1 MLVLIGQ
8 QISKPVLRLY
18 SRLLSTNAGRYFPNL
33 QRIYMPFYMVHGLCQ
48 ETRANPGSRV
58 EQSISIRYR
67 LDGYPEESGFQR
79 RRWLRTISTAGL
91 HFSTASENSSPNQP
105 STVSPIDTS
114 IVVVYLSGVAL
125 LGVYFSR
132 RQKTTEDYFLAARSV
147 PGWVVAFSILGT
159 ICGSATFVGHPGNV
173 FHDNMFLIPAHL
185 VPLIVM
191 LLLARRIVVFYR
203 HNVRMTAYEYLEQR
217 FGYPARA
224 YGAATFLVSRVADV
238 SVTYYF
244 LALAT
249 AVLTGWGVTGVILI
263 LGAVTVLY
271 TLIGG
276 IQAVVW
282 TDVVQGIFLVGGG
295 LLCILLILF
304 GSDAAPSQ
312 ILAAAWEG
320 GKFEI
325 DRWQWDAAQNNQWL
339 LILGSIVAW
348 LQSFCCNQHNVQRY
362 LLARSDREAVR
373 GAVMGA
379 GACVPVWLLF
389 MLLGALLWSY
399 YQFSAEVVPP
409 EVMAVKDRI
418 VPHFV
423 STQFPAGLKGMVLAA
438 LIAAAMSSLDSDLNS
453 LATVVVN
460 DFFGKLRPRASE
472 SLRLLAGRISVVGLG
487 AASILLA
494 LQWTR
499 IDSASLVEFSLTMTM
514 IFTGGI
520 LGLFALGM
528 LFRWTLARGAYLG
541 ILACLLFTAWATLTQ
556 VRLPG
561 STEPILDLGSFNCT
575 LSLWLTGVLGHLVLV
590 AVAMAASLILR
601 RTGGVSG

>member
-1 MLVLIGQ
+1 M
-8 QISKPVLRLY
+8 
-18 SRLLSTNAGRYFPNL
+18 A
-33 QRIYMPFYMVHGLCQ
+33 
-48 ETRANPGSRV
+48 
-58 EQSISIRYR
+58 
-67 LDGYPEESGFQR
+67 
-79 RRWLRTISTAGL
+79 
-91 HFSTASENSSPNQP
+91 
-105 STVSPIDTS
+105 PIDTA

-185 VPLIVM
+185 IPLIVM
-191 LLLARRIVVFYR
+191 LLLARRIVLFYR
-203 HNVRMTAYEYLEQR
+203 RSVRMTAYEYLEQR

-249 AVLTGWGVTGVILI
+249 ALLTGWDVTGVILI

-295 LLCILLILF
+295 LLCVLLILF
-304 GSDAAPSQ
+304 GSDAGPSQ

-325 DRWQWDAAQNNQWL
+325 DRWQWDATENNQWL
-339 LILGSIVAW
+339 LIIGSVFVW
-348 LQSFCCNQHNVQRY
+348 LQAFCCNQHNVQRY

-379 GACVPVWLLF
+379 AACVPVWLLF

-399 YQFSAEVVPP
+399 YQFSAEAVPP

-418 VPHFV
+418 VPYFV
-423 STQFPAGLKGMVLAA
+423 STHFPAGLKGLVLAA
-438 LIAAAMSSLDSDLNS
+438 LIAAAMSSLDSDLNA

-460 DFFGKLRPRASE
+460 DFFGRLRPRASD
-472 SLRLLAGRISVVGLG
+472 SRRLLAGRISVIILG

-499 IDSASLVEFSLTMTM
+499 IGNASLVEFSLTMTM

-528 LFRWTLARGAYLG
+528 LFRWTLAKGAYLG
-541 ILACLLFTAWATLTQ
+541 ILACLLFTGWATLTRL
-556 VRLPG
+556 RLPG
-561 STEPILDLGSFNCT
+561 SAEPILDLGSFNCT
-575 LSLWLTGVLGHLVLV
+575 LSLWLTGVLGHFVLV
-590 AVAMAASLILR
+590 SVAMAASLILR
-601 RTGGVSG
+601 RTAGAPSWRE

>member
-1 MLVLIGQ
+1 M
-8 QISKPVLRLY
+8 
-18 SRLLSTNAGRYFPNL
+18 A
-33 QRIYMPFYMVHGLCQ
+33 
-48 ETRANPGSRV
+48 
-58 EQSISIRYR
+58 
-67 LDGYPEESGFQR
+67 
-79 RRWLRTISTAGL
+79 
-91 HFSTASENSSPNQP
+91 
-105 STVSPIDTS
+105 PIDTA

-185 VPLIVM
+185 VPLVVM

-203 HNVRMTAYEYLEQR
+203 HNVRMTAYEYLQQR

-249 AVLTGWGVTGVILI
+249 AVLTGWDVTGVILI
-263 LGAVTVLY
+263 LGAITVLY

-282 TDVVQGIFLVGGG
+282 TDVVQGLFLVGGG

-304 GSDAAPSQ
+304 GSDAGPSQ
-312 ILAAAWEG
+312 ILTAAWEG

-325 DRWQWDAAQNNQWL
+325 GRWQWDATQNNQWL

-399 YQFSAEVVPP
+399 YQFSAEVVPA

-418 VPHFV
+418 VPYFV
-423 STQFPAGLKGMVLAA
+423 STHFPAGLKGMVLAA

-472 SLRLLAGRISVVGLG
+472 SLRLLVGRVSVVGLG

-520 LGLFALGM
+520 LGLFAVGM
-528 LFRWTLARGAYLG
+528 LFRWTLAGGAYLG

-561 STEPILDLGSFNCT
+561 SAQPILDLGSFNCT

-590 AVAMAASLILR
+590 SVALAASLILR
-601 RTGGVSG
+601 RTEGRRG

>member
-1 MLVLIGQ
+1 MYTTYLH
-8 QISKPVLRLY
+8 
-18 SRLLSTNAGRYFPNL
+18 A
-33 QRIYMPFYMVHGLCQ
+33 FYTVHVFCQ
-48 ETRANPGSRV
+48 EPRAILGSRV
-58 EQSISIRYR
+58 EQSINIRYR
-67 LDGYPEESGFQR
+67 LSGYPEAGGFQR
-79 RRWLRTISTAGL
+79 RRWLRTISTASL
-91 HFSTASENSSPNQP
+91 HFSTASENLPPQQP
-105 STVSPIDTS
+105 STVAPIDTS

-173 FHDNMFLIPAHL
+173 FHDNMFLIPAHM

-203 HNVRMTAYEYLEQR
+203 HSVRMTAYEYLEQR

-249 AVLTGWGVTGVILI
+249 ALLTGWNVTGVILI
-263 LGAVTVLY
+263 LGAITVLY

-304 GSDAAPSQ
+304 GSDADPSQ
-312 ILAAAWEG
+312 IVSAAWEG

-325 DRWQWDAAQNNQWL
+325 DRWQWDATENNQWL
-339 LILGSIVAW
+339 LIIGSVFVW
-348 LQSFCCNQHNVQRY
+348 LQAFCCNQHNVQRY

-379 GACVPVWLLF
+379 AACVPVWLLF

-399 YQFSAEVVPP
+399 YQFSAEAIPP
-409 EVMAVKDRI
+409 DVMAVKDRI
-418 VPHFV
+418 VPYFV
-423 STQFPAGLKGMVLAA
+423 STHFPAGLKGLVLAA
-438 LIAAAMSSLDSDLNS
+438 LIAARHV
-453 LATVVVN
+453 LAG
-460 DFFGKLRPRASE
+460 FGSQCAGDGGSQRLLRPAAPPR
-472 SLRLLAGRISVVGLG
+472 LRQPQAAGGQDLG
-487 AASILLA
+487 HHSGRCLH
-494 LQWTR
+494 
-499 IDSASLVEFSLTMTM
+499 SA
-514 IFTGGI
+514 
-520 LGLFALGM
+520 
-528 LFRWTLARGAYLG
+528 GAPVD
-541 ILACLLFTAWATLTQ
+541 Q
-556 VRLPG
+556 DRQRLPG
-561 STEPILDLGSFNCT
+561 RVLPYHDHDLHWGYPGT
-575 LSLWLTGVLGHLVLV
+575 VRPGHAVPVDAGQRGLPGYPGLPPVYRLGHPDP
-590 AVAMAASLILR
+590 AEAAGEHR
-601 RTGGVSG
+601 ADP

>member
-1 MLVLIGQ
+1 M
-8 QISKPVLRLY
+8 
-18 SRLLSTNAGRYFPNL
+18 
-33 QRIYMPFYMVHGLCQ
+33 
-48 ETRANPGSRV
+48 
-58 EQSISIRYR
+58 
-67 LDGYPEESGFQR
+67 
-79 RRWLRTISTAGL
+79 
-91 HFSTASENSSPNQP
+91 
-105 STVSPIDTS
+105 
-114 IVVVYLSGVAL
+114 VYLSGVAL

-185 VPLIVM
+185 IPLIVM
-191 LLLARRIVVFYR
+191 LLLARRIVLFYR
-203 HNVRMTAYEYLEQR
+203 RSVRMTAYEYLEQR

-249 AVLTGWGVTGVILI
+249 ALLTGWDVTGVILI

-295 LLCILLILF
+295 LLCVLLILF
-304 GSDAAPSQ
+304 GSDAGPSQ

-325 DRWQWDAAQNNQWL
+325 DRWQWDATENNQWL
-339 LILGSIVAW
+339 LIIGSVFVW
-348 LQSFCCNQHNVQRY
+348 LQAFCCNQHNVQRY

-379 GACVPVWLLF
+379 AACVPVWLLF

-399 YQFSAEVVPP
+399 YQFSAEAVPP

-418 VPHFV
+418 VPYFV
-423 STQFPAGLKGMVLAA
+423 STHFPAGLKGLVLAA
-438 LIAAAMSSLDSDLNS
+438 LIAAAMSSLDSDLNA

-460 DFFGKLRPRASE
+460 DFFGRLRPRA
-472 SLRLLAGRISVVGLG
+472 LPFTHKFNRD
-487 AASILLA
+487 AASH
-494 LQWTR
+494 
-499 IDSASLVEFSLTMTM
+499 IDCWSGSA
-514 IFTGGI
+514 
-520 LGLFALGM
+520 
-528 LFRWTLARGAYLG
+528 
-541 ILACLLFTAWATLTQ
+541 
-556 VRLPG
+556 
-561 STEPILDLGSFNCT
+561 
-575 LSLWLTGVLGHLVLV
+575 
-590 AVAMAASLILR
+590 
-601 RTGGVSG
+601 

>member
-1 MLVLIGQ
+1 MQ
-8 QISKPVLRLY
+8 FYPVRL
-18 SRLLSTNAGRYFPNL
+18 
-33 QRIYMPFYMVHGLCQ
+33 LCQ
-48 ETRANPGSRV
+48 EPRANPASRV
-58 EQSISIRYR
+58 EQSTSIRYR
-67 LDGYPEESGFQR
+67 LSGNPEVSGFR
-79 RRWLRTISTAGL
+79 RRRRLWAISTARL
-91 HFSTASENSSPNQP
+91 RFSTESESPP
-105 STVSPIDTS
+105 PKRPFTVAPIDTG

-185 VPLIVM
+185 MPLIVM

-203 HNVRMTAYEYLEQR
+203 HNVRMTAYEYLQQR

-249 AVLTGWGVTGVILI
+249 AVLTGWDVTGVILI

-282 TDVVQGIFLVGGG
+282 TDVVQGVFLVGGG

-304 GSDAAPSQ
+304 GSDAGPTQ

-325 DRWQWDAAQNNQWL
+325 GRWQWDATQNNQWL
-339 LILGSIVAW
+339 LILGSIIAW

-472 SLRLLAGRISVVGLG
+472 SLRLLVGRISVVGLG

-520 LGLFALGM
+520 LGLFAVGM
-528 LFRWTLARGAYLG
+528 LFRWTLAGGAYLG

-561 STEPILDLGSFNCT
+561 SAGPILDLGSLNCT

-590 AVAMAASLILR
+590 SVAMAASLILR
-601 RTGGVSG
+601 RSGGGPE

>member
-1 MLVLIGQ
+1 MYTTYLH
-8 QISKPVLRLY
+8 
-18 SRLLSTNAGRYFPNL
+18 A
-33 QRIYMPFYMVHGLCQ
+33 FYTVHVFCQ
-48 ETRANPGSRV
+48 EPGAIPGSRV
-58 EQSISIRYR
+58 EQSINIRYR
-67 LDGYPEESGFQR
+67 LSGYPEAGGFQR
-79 RRWLRTISTAGL
+79 RRWLRTISTASL
-91 HFSTASENSSPNQP
+91 HFSTASENLPPQQP
-105 STVSPIDTS
+105 STVAPIDTS

-185 VPLIVM
+185 IPLIVM
-191 LLLARRIVVFYR
+191 LLLARRIVLFYR
-203 HNVRMTAYEYLEQR
+203 RSVRMTAYEYLEQR

-249 AVLTGWGVTGVILI
+249 ALLTGWNVTGVILI

-304 GSDAAPSQ
+304 GSDAGPSQ

-325 DRWQWDAAQNNQWL
+325 DRWQWDATENNQWL
-339 LILGSIVAW
+339 LIIGSVFVW
-348 LQSFCCNQHNVQRY
+348 LQAFCCNQHNVQRY

-379 GACVPVWLLF
+379 AACVPVWLLF

-399 YQFSAEVVPP
+399 YQFSAEAIPP

-418 VPHFV
+418 VPYFV
-423 STQFPAGLKGMVLAA
+423 STHFPAGLKGLVLAA
-438 LIAAAMSSLDSDLNS
+438 LIAAAMSSLDSDLNA

-460 DFFGKLRPRASE
+460 DFFGRLRPRASD
-472 SLRLLAGRISVVGLG
+472 SRRLLVGRISVIILG

-499 IDSASLVEFSLTMTM
+499 IGNASLVEFSLTMTM

-528 LFRWTLARGAYLG
+528 LFRWTLAKGAYLG
-541 ILACLLFTAWATLTQ
+541 ILACLLFTGWATLTRL
-556 VRLPG
+556 RLPG
-561 STEPILDLGSFNCT
+561 SAEPILDLGSFNCT
-575 LSLWLTGVLGHLVLV
+575 LSLWLTGVLGHFVLV
-590 AVAMAASLILR
+590 SVAMAASLILR
-601 RTGGVSG
+601 RSAGAPSWRE

>member
-1 MLVLIGQ
+1 
-8 QISKPVLRLY
+8 
-18 SRLLSTNAGRYFPNL
+18 
-33 QRIYMPFYMVHGLCQ
+33 MPFYMVHGLCQ

-79 RRWLRTISTAGL
+79 RRWLWTISTAGL

-263 LGAVTVLY
+263 LGAITVLY
-271 TLIGG
+271 TLVGG

-601 RTGGVSG
+601 RTGGVSV

>member
-1 MLVLIGQ
+1 M
-8 QISKPVLRLY
+8 
-18 SRLLSTNAGRYFPNL
+18 
-33 QRIYMPFYMVHGLCQ
+33 
-48 ETRANPGSRV
+48 
-58 EQSISIRYR
+58 
-67 LDGYPEESGFQR
+67 
-79 RRWLRTISTAGL
+79 TA
-91 HFSTASENSSPNQP
+91 
-105 STVSPIDTS
+105 IDIS
-114 IVVVYLSGVAL
+114 IVVFYLSGVAL
-125 LGVYFSR
+125 LGFYFSR
-132 RQKTTEDYFLAARSV
+132 GQKTTEDYFLAARNV

-203 HNVRMTAYEYLEQR
+203 RSVRMTAYEYLEQR

-249 AVLTGWGVTGVILI
+249 ALLTGWDVTGVILI

-282 TDVVQGIFLVGGG
+282 TDVIQGVFLVGGG

-304 GSDAAPSQ
+304 GSDASPSQ
-312 ILAAAWEG
+312 IFDAAWEG

-325 DRWQWDAAQNNQWL
+325 GRWQWDATQNNQWL
-339 LILGSIVAW
+339 LIIGSVVVW
-348 LQSFCCNQHNVQRY
+348 LQAFCCNQHNVQRY

-409 EVMAVKDRI
+409 EVMSVKDRI
-418 VPHFV
+418 VPYFV
-423 STQFPAGLKGMVLAA
+423 STHFPAGLKGMVLAA

-460 DFFGKLRPRASE
+460 DFFGKLRPRASD
-472 SLRLLAGRISVVGLG
+472 SQRLLVGRISVIGLG
-487 AASILLA
+487 IASILLA

-499 IDSASLVEFSLTMTM
+499 IDNISLVEFSLTMSM
-514 IFTGGI
+514 IFTGGT

-528 LFRWTLARGAYLG
+528 LWRWTLARGAYLG

-556 VRLPG
+556 VKLPA

-575 LSLWLTGVLGHLVLV
+575 LSLWLTSVLGHFVLV
-590 AVAMAASLILR
+590 SVAMLASFILR
-601 RTGGVSG
+601 RSELERMS

>member
-1 MLVLIGQ
+1 M
-8 QISKPVLRLY
+8 
-18 SRLLSTNAGRYFPNL
+18 A
-33 QRIYMPFYMVHGLCQ
+33 
-48 ETRANPGSRV
+48 
-58 EQSISIRYR
+58 
-67 LDGYPEESGFQR
+67 
-79 RRWLRTISTAGL
+79 
-91 HFSTASENSSPNQP
+91 
-105 STVSPIDTS
+105 PIDTS

-173 FHDNMFLIPAHL
+173 FHDNMFLIPAHV

-203 HNVRMTAYEYLEQR
+203 RSVRMTAYEYLEQR

-249 AVLTGWGVTGVILI
+249 ALLTGWNVTGVILI

-304 GSDAAPSQ
+304 GSDAGSSQ
-312 ILAAAWEG
+312 ILSAAWEG

-325 DRWQWDAAQNNQWL
+325 DRWQWDATENNQWL
-339 LILGSIVAW
+339 LIIGSVFVW
-348 LQSFCCNQHNVQRY
+348 LQAFCCNQHNVQRY

-379 GACVPVWLLF
+379 AACVPVWLLF

-399 YQFSAEVVPP
+399 YQFSAEAVPP

-418 VPHFV
+418 VPYFV
-423 STQFPAGLKGMVLAA
+423 STHFPAGLKGLVLAA
-438 LIAAAMSSLDSDLNS
+438 LIAAAMSSLDSDLNA

-460 DFFGKLRPRASE
+460 DFFGRLRPRASD
-472 SLRLLAGRISVVGLG
+472 SRRLLAGRISVVGLG

-541 ILACLLFTAWATLTQ
+541 ILACLLFTGWATLTRL
-556 VRLPG
+556 RLPG
-561 STEPILDLGSFNCT
+561 SAEPILDLGSFNCT

-601 RTGGVSG
+601 RSAKGPGCPGWRE

>member
-1 MLVLIGQ
+1 MQ
-8 QISKPVLRLY
+8 FYPVH
-18 SRLLSTNAGRYFPNL
+18 
-33 QRIYMPFYMVHGLCQ
+33 MLCQ
-48 ETRANPGSRV
+48 EPRADPASRV
-58 EQSISIRYR
+58 EQSASIRYR
-67 LDGYPEESGFQR
+67 ITRISQR
-79 RRWLRTISTAGL
+79 NPKALRPKRS
-91 HFSTASENSSPNQP
+91 
-105 STVSPIDTS
+105 STVAPIDTS

-185 VPLIVM
+185 VPLVVM

-203 HNVRMTAYEYLEQR
+203 HNVRMTAYEYLQQR

-249 AVLTGWGVTGVILI
+249 AVLTGWDVTGVILI

-271 TLIGG
+271 TLVGG

-304 GSDAAPSQ
+304 GSDAGPSQ

-325 DRWQWDAAQNNQWL
+325 DRWQWDATQNNQWL
-339 LILGSIVAW
+339 LILGSMVAW

-423 STQFPAGLKGMVLAA
+423 GTHFPAGLKGMVLAA

-460 DFFGKLRPRASE
+460 DFFGKLHPRASE
-472 SLRLLAGRISVVGLG
+472 SRRLLAGRISVVGLG
-487 AASILLA
+487 AASIVLA

-561 STEPILDLGSFNCT
+561 SAGPILDLGSFNCT

-590 AVAMAASLILR
+590 SVAMAASLVLR
-601 RTGGVSG
+601 RSGGRPE

>member
-1 MLVLIGQ
+1 
-8 QISKPVLRLY
+8 
-18 SRLLSTNAGRYFPNL
+18 
-33 QRIYMPFYMVHGLCQ
+33 MPFYPAHLLCQ
-48 ETRANPGSRV
+48 EPGASPASRV

-67 LDGYPEESGFQR
+67 LSGNPEASGFQR
-79 RRWLRTISTAGL
+79 RRRLRATSTASL
-91 HFSTASENSSPNQP
+91 HFSTEFESPP
-105 STVSPIDTS
+105 PRRSSTVAPIDTG

-185 VPLIVM
+185 VPLVVM

-203 HNVRMTAYEYLEQR
+203 RNVRMTAYEYLQQR

-249 AVLTGWGVTGVILI
+249 AVLTGWDVTGVILI

-282 TDVVQGIFLVGGG
+282 TDVVQGVFLVGGG

-304 GSDAAPSQ
+304 GSDAGPSQ

-325 DRWQWDAAQNNQWL
+325 GRWQWDATQNNQWL

-423 STQFPAGLKGMVLAA
+423 GTHFPAGLKGMVLAA

-472 SLRLLAGRISVVGLG
+472 SLRLLVGRISVVGLG

-520 LGLFALGM
+520 LGLFAVGM
-528 LFRWTLARGAYLG
+528 LFRWTLARGANLG

-561 STEPILDLGSFNCT
+561 SAGPILDLGSFNCT

-590 AVAMAASLILR
+590 SVALAASLVLR
-601 RTGGVSG
+601 RSGGCAE

>member
-1 MLVLIGQ
+1 M
-8 QISKPVLRLY
+8 RL
-18 SRLLSTNAGRYFPNL
+18 
-33 QRIYMPFYMVHGLCQ
+33 LCQ
-48 ETRANPGSRV
+48 ETTADPASRV
-58 EQSISIRYR
+58 EQSTGIRYR
-67 LDGYPEESGFQR
+67 LGGNPEATGFR
-79 RRWLRTISTAGL
+79 RRRRLRVIATAGL
-91 HFSTASENSSPNQP
+91 RFLTESESPPPNRP
-105 STVSPIDTS
+105 STMAPIDTG
-114 IVVVYLSGVAL
+114 IVVLYLSGVAL

-185 VPLIVM
+185 VPLGVM

-203 HNVRMTAYEYLEQR
+203 HNVRMTAYEYLQQR

-249 AVLTGWGVTGVILI
+249 AVLTGWDVTGVILI
-263 LGAVTVLY
+263 LGAITVLY

-304 GSDAAPSQ
+304 GSDAGPSQ
-312 ILAAAWEG
+312 ILTTAWQG

-325 DRWQWDAAQNNQWL
+325 GRWQWDATQNNQWL

-373 GAVMGA
+373 GAIMGA

-423 STQFPAGLKGMVLAA
+423 GTHFPAGLKGMVLAA

-472 SLRLLAGRISVVGLG
+472 RLRLLAGRISVVGLG

-528 LFRWTLARGAYLG
+528 LFRWTLAGGAYLG

-561 STEPILDLGSFNCT
+561 SAEPILDLGSFNCT
-575 LSLWLTGVLGHLVLV
+575 LSLWLTGILGHLVLV
-590 AVAMAASLILR
+590 AVAMGASLVLR
-601 RTGGVSG
+601 RSGRRPE

>member
-1 MLVLIGQ
+1 MNGLSASGIDRWRTLEGTDSSAAGGSAPFPLFRNPCASIGWAEIAWPQ
-8 QISKPVLRLY
+8 LGPPAGVRGLSPKRL
-18 SRLLSTNAGRYFPNL
+18 
-33 QRIYMPFYMVHGLCQ
+33 
-48 ETRANPGSRV
+48 
-58 EQSISIRYR
+58 
-67 LDGYPEESGFQR
+67 
-79 RRWLRTISTAGL
+79 TAV
-91 HFSTASENSSPNQP
+91 A
-105 STVSPIDTS
+105 PIDTS

-185 VPLIVM
+185 IPLIVM
-191 LLLARRIVVFYR
+191 LLLARRIVLFYR
-203 HNVRMTAYEYLEQR
+203 RSVRMTAYEYLEQR

-249 AVLTGWGVTGVILI
+249 ALLTGWNVTGVILI

-295 LLCILLILF
+295 LLCVLLILF
-304 GSDAAPSQ
+304 GSDAGPSQ
-312 ILAAAWEG
+312 ILAVAWEG

-325 DRWQWDAAQNNQWL
+325 DRWQWDATENNQWL
-339 LILGSIVAW
+339 LIIGSVFVW
-348 LQSFCCNQHNVQRY
+348 LQAFCCNQHNVQRY

-379 GACVPVWLLF
+379 AACVPVWLLF

-399 YQFSAEVVPP
+399 YQFSAEAVPP

-418 VPHFV
+418 VPYFV
-423 STQFPAGLKGMVLAA
+423 STHFPAGLKGLVLAA
-438 LIAAAMSSLDSDLNS
+438 LIAAAMSSLDSDLNA

-460 DFFGKLRPRASE
+460 DFFGRLRPRASD
-472 SLRLLAGRISVVGLG
+472 SRRLLAGRISVIILG

-499 IDSASLVEFSLTMTM
+499 IGNASLVEFSLTMTM

-528 LFRWTLARGAYLG
+528 LFRWTLAKGAYLG
-541 ILACLLFTAWATLTQ
+541 ILACLLFTGWATLTRL
-556 VRLPG
+556 RLPG
-561 STEPILDLGSFNCT
+561 SAEPILDLGSFNCT
-575 LSLWLTGVLGHLVLV
+575 LSLWLTGVLGHFVLV
-590 AVAMAASLILR
+590 SVAMAASLILR
-601 RTGGVSG
+601 RSAGAPGWRE

>member
-1 MLVLIGQ
+1 M
-8 QISKPVLRLY
+8 
-18 SRLLSTNAGRYFPNL
+18 A
-33 QRIYMPFYMVHGLCQ
+33 
-48 ETRANPGSRV
+48 
-58 EQSISIRYR
+58 
-67 LDGYPEESGFQR
+67 
-79 RRWLRTISTAGL
+79 
-91 HFSTASENSSPNQP
+91 
-105 STVSPIDTS
+105 PIDTG

-125 LGVYFSR
+125 LGVYFAR

-173 FHDNMFLIPAHL
+173 FHENMFLIPSHL
-185 VPLIVM
+185 MPLVVM

-203 HNVRMTAYEYLEQR
+203 HNVRMTAYEYLQQR

-249 AVLTGWGVTGVILI
+249 AVLTGWDVTAVILI
-263 LGAVTVLY
+263 LGAITVLY

-295 LLCILLILF
+295 LLCILIILF
-304 GSDAAPSQ
+304 GSDAGPSQ
-312 ILAAAWEG
+312 ILATAWEG
-320 GKFEI
+320 GKFEVG
-325 DRWQWDAAQNNQWL
+325 RWQWDATQNNQWL

-399 YQFSAEVVPP
+399 YQFSAEVVPAD
-409 EVMAVKDRI
+409 VMAVKDRI
-418 VPHFV
+418 VPYFV
-423 STQFPAGLKGMVLAA
+423 STHFPAGLKGMVLAA

-472 SLRLLAGRISVVGLG
+472 SLRLLVGRISVVGLG

-520 LGLFALGM
+520 LGLFAVGM

-541 ILACLLFTAWATLTQ
+541 IMACLLFTAWATLTQ
-556 VRLPG
+556 VSLPG
-561 STEPILDLGSFNCT
+561 SAGPILDLGSFNCT

-590 AVAMAASLILR
+590 SVAMAASLILR
-601 RTGGVSG
+601 RSQGESGYLAAFFTNCVFVPFESSECIVLESSAITVIQEGNPWLKQTSTTATAIGRSGRRNWRTSSPPESWMPTSIASGAPPSPEWTRTRSRRRTTIWRP

>member
-1 MLVLIGQ
+1 MQ
-8 QISKPVLRLY
+8 FYPVRL
-18 SRLLSTNAGRYFPNL
+18 
-33 QRIYMPFYMVHGLCQ
+33 LCQ
-48 ETRANPGSRV
+48 EPRANPASRV
-58 EQSISIRYR
+58 EQSTSIRYR
-67 LDGYPEESGFQR
+67 LSGNPEVSGFR
-79 RRWLRTISTAGL
+79 RRRRLWAISTARL
-91 HFSTASENSSPNQP
+91 RFSTESESPP
-105 STVSPIDTS
+105 PKRPFTVAPIDTG

-185 VPLIVM
+185 VPLVVM

-203 HNVRMTAYEYLEQR
+203 HNVRMTAYEYLQQR

-249 AVLTGWGVTGVILI
+249 AVLTGWDVTGVILI
-263 LGAVTVLY
+263 LGAITVLY

-282 TDVVQGIFLVGGG
+282 TDVVQGVFLVGGG

-304 GSDAAPSQ
+304 GSDAGPSQ
-312 ILAAAWEG
+312 ILTAAWEG

-325 DRWQWDAAQNNQWL
+325 GRWQWDATQNNQWL

-373 GAVMGA
+373 GAVLGA

-423 STQFPAGLKGMVLAA
+423 STHFPAGLKGMVLAA

-528 LFRWTLARGAYLG
+528 LFRWTLAGGAYLG

-561 STEPILDLGSFNCT
+561 SAEPILDLGSFNCT

-590 AVAMAASLILR
+590 SVAMAASLILR
-601 RTGGVSG
+601 RSGGGPE